1 VRLVHRYDA
10 LIEAAGRGE
19 NAAEMTAE
27 MDFHSLPCEFSD
39 DSLLLA
45 TWRHVARRMQVGFI
59 LHRAAPDSPDS
70 VSMHEM
76 YLALALGNDLDR
88 MLAEVDSH
96 IDLGLET
103 MRAMFKK
110 LQRAGTGG

>member
-1 VRLVHRYDA
+1 
-10 LIEAAGRGE
+10 
-19 NAAEMTAE
+19 
-27 MDFHSLPCEFSD
+27 
-39 DSLLLA
+39 
-45 TWRHVARRMQVGFI
+45 
-59 LHRAAPDSPDS
+59 
-70 VSMHEM
+70 MHEM